1 MFKRKVCS
9 QVKFLYKYY
18 QFQNIFI
25 LMLAIYVY
33 DIVLQHFGMIVI
45 GTGLKVIISLCGAVV
60 VTISK
65 KLEILSK
72 PDRIENIVHFIKTI
86 SKLANMFKS

>member
-33 DIVLQHFGMIVI
+33 DIVLQHFGMVGID
-45 GTGLKVIISLCGAVV
+45 TGLNVIISLCGAVV

-72 PDRIENIVHFIKTI
+72 PDRIANIVHFIKTI
-86 SKLANMFKS
+86 SKLDNMFKS

>member
-9 QVKFLYKYY
+9 QVKSLYKYS

-33 DIVLQHFGMIVI
+33 DIVLQHFGMVGID
-45 GTGLKVIISLCGAVV
+45 TGLKVIISLCGAVV

-65 KLEILSK
+65 KHEILSK
-72 PDRIENIVHFIKTI
+72 PDRIESIVHFIKTI